1 MLQWVGDF
9 SARLRANEEML
20 FTGRTIFCPHFDTRN
35 FSLAGS
41 KYSAPDRERRRKA
54 LRKLLQNATT
64 AQKTEQLHSVLEEQ
78 FGPYS
83 IRTTRRDLVAMAGR
97 PGLVKPLP
105 KDPAAKSLLWAE
117 GRGSVDLTLSP
128 MECMTLTAIF
138 QHADRFGFRSDT
150 KDLAKL
156 REYASTE
163 LWKKTHRDLVAEG
176 RITTGTRFTVLKP
189 GAYKEEHL
197 RVIQEALLD
206 GVISLDIVYRPR
218 DAGNAETC
226 WYRLKP
232 LALSY
237 QDSNIYLTALV
248 HQEQWPEGLEPPAD
262 APRGKYSSNG
272 PGKTCALMLHRMVE
286 VKTHWMEIPE
296 RTAYDLRSVEVQ
308 KDLMTIHS
316 DGPIDIEL
324 RLSDNLHNRL
334 SENPLAEG
342 QVMTPSAESWM
353 LKCQIADTQGLRL
366 FLLGNAGDI
375 QVVAPRHLRDH
386 VRGVLKQALEIYDS
400 ELSSR

>member
-1 MLQWVGDF
+1 M
-9 SARLRANEEML
+9 
-20 FTGRTIFCPHFDTRN
+20 
-35 FSLAGS
+35 
-41 KYSAPDRERRRKA
+41 
-54 LRKLLQNATT
+54 
-64 AQKTEQLHSVLEEQ
+64 
-78 FGPYS
+78 
-83 IRTTRRDLVAMAGR
+83 
-97 PGLVKPLP
+97 
-105 KDPAAKSLLWAE
+105 
-117 GRGSVDLTLSP
+117 TLSP

-150 KDLAKL
+150 EDLAKL

-163 LWKKTHRDLVAEG
+163 LWKKAHRDLVAEG

-189 GAYKEEHL
+189 GVYKEEHL
-197 RVIQEALLD
+197 RIIQEALID
-206 GVISLDIVYRPR
+206 GSSSLDIVYRPR
-218 DAGNAETC
+218 DAGAAEQC

-248 HQEQWPEGLEPPAD
+248 HQEQWPEGQKPLAD

-272 PGKTCALMLHRMVE
+272 PGKTCALMLHRMLD
-286 VKTHWMEIPE
+286 VKTCWENIPE
-296 RTAYDLRSVEVQ
+296 LVAHDLRSVEVQ

-324 RLSDNLHNRL
+324 RLSVNLHNRL

-342 QVMTPSAESWM
+342 QVITPSTEGWM
-353 LKCQIADTQGLRL
+353 LKCQVDDTQGLRL
-366 FLLGNAGDI
+366 FLLSNAGDI

-386 VRGVLKQALEIYDS
+386 VRGVLRQALEIYDS
-400 ELSSR
+400 KL

>member
-1 MLQWVGDF
+1 M
-9 SARLRANEEML
+9 
-20 FTGRTIFCPHFDTRN
+20 
-35 FSLAGS
+35 AGS
-41 KYSAPDRERRRKA
+41 KYTAPDRERRRAA
-54 LRKLLQNATT
+54 LRKLLQGATG
-64 AQKTEQLHSVLEEQ
+64 AQKTEALHSALESQ

-97 PGLVKPLP
+97 PEWVKPVP
-105 KDPAAKSLLWAE
+105 KNPNAKSLLWAV

-150 KDLAKL
+150 EDLAKL
-156 REYASTE
+156 RAYASTE
-163 LWKKTHRDLVAEG
+163 VGKKARRDLVAEG

-189 GAYKEEHL
+189 GEYKEEHL

-206 GVISLDIVYRPR
+206 GTLSLDVVYRPR
-218 DAGNAETC
+218 DAGAAETC

-248 HQEQWPEGLEPPAD
+248 HQEQWPEGLEPTAD

-272 PGKTCALMLHRMVE
+272 PGKTCALMLHRMTE
-286 VKTHWMEIPE
+286 VKTYWQDIPE
-296 RTAYDLRSVEVQ
+296 LNAHDVRSVEVQ

-316 DGPIDIEL
+316 DGPIEIEL
-324 RLSDNLHNRL
+324 TLSDNLHNRL

-342 QVMTPSAESWM
+342 QVMVPSAKGWR
-353 LKCQIADTQGLRL
+353 LTCQIADTQGLRL
-366 FLLGNAGDI
+366 FLLSNAADI
-375 QVVAPRHLRDH
+375 QVVNPRHLRDH
-386 VRGVLKQALEIYDS
+386 VRSVLKQALEIYDS
-400 ELSSR
+400 EL